1 MATTRRKAPA
11 TAPETVSEL
20 PPAEERDWSKATS
33 AEIAAEVLRVF
44 PGSYISGSRLVD
56 PAECH
61 DAE

>member
-1 MATTRRKAPA
+1 MTTSPWEVEGREP
-11 TAPETVSEL
+11 
-20 PPAEERDWSKATS
+20 TS